1 MTVNTNGVRTCAV
14 SGCTHAVM
22 PGKLMCLAHWER
34 VPRSVQFDVYRSWAT
49 FKKARKPNLVRAA
62 LRAYRAAREAAV
74 KAVQV

>member
-34 VPRSVQFDVYRSWAT
+34 VPRSVQFDVYRRLGDVQEGAQAEPRSSG
-49 FKKARKPNLVRAA
+49 AA
-62 LRAYRAAREAAV
+62 GVSPGA
-74 KAVQV
+74 